1 MDNALFKPSSFH
13 VPEEVDNSMVYTH
26 KSPVG
31 LVYNIFVLV
40 SRFRYTFNNYILS
53 LSDLHFTLNYSM
65 RQKKSTGVEKTYDSL
80 QHCSG

>member
-40 SRFRYTFNNYILS
+40 SWFRYTFNDYILS
-53 LSDLHFTLNYSM
+53 LLDLHFTLNYF
-65 RQKKSTGVEKTYDSL
+65 RVQR
-80 QHCSG
+80 